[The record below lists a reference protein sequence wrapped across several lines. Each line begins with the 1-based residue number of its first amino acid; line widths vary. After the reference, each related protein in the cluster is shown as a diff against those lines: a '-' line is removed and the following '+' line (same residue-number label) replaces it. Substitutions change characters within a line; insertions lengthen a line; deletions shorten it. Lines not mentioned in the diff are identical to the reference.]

1 MIPMKKIS
9 LLIVLVVFGF
19 ACKNQPSTTTTSDSV
34 TPPVATKTT
43 PPTAPVTPPAA
54 SQGATGTDEKIV
66 AKINGVA
73 ISDAEITDRVKD
85 RLQKVEAQIYDIKKS
100 GLDDM
105 IEEKL
110 LEAEASKKKMSVDE
124 LLKAEVES
132 KVEEPTESEIDTFY
146 EMYKKK
152 FQNKPLSEVK
162 KDLIAQIKN
171 TKKSTAYNKFIASLK
186 KESKVEIL
194 IKRPRI
200 QVSAAD
206 APSKGNPKAPIQII
220 EFSEFQC
227 PFCKKARPVVDQIL
241 STYKD
246 KVFYSFRD
254 FPLSF
259 HKQARK
265 ASMAA
270 LCAGD
275 QGKYWE
281 YNSKLFENQSDL
293 DPDSLKKH
301 AKEIGLNEKKFESCL
316 ESDKY
321 EKTIDQSIA
330 DGSKAGVS
338 GTPAYFINGIFV
350 SGAQPFEKFKDIID
364 EELENAQ

>member
-1 MIPMKKIS
+1 MKKIS
-9 LLIVLVVFGF
+9 LLIVLAAFGF
-19 ACKNQPSTTTTSDSV
+19 ACNNQAN
-34 TPPVATKTT
+34 TPPSNPPTTPTSVSQT
-43 PPTAPVTPPAA
+43 PPTAPTTPPVAA
-54 SQGATGTDEKIV
+54 NTEEKIV

-73 ISDAEITDRVKD
+73 ITDAEITDRVKD
-85 RLQKVEAQIYDIKKS
+85 RLQKVEAQIYDIKKG

-162 KDLIAQIKN
+162 KDLVAQIKN

-186 KESKVEIL
+186 KEAKVEIL

-200 QVSAAD
+200 QVDVAD

-227 PFCKKARPVVDQIL
+227 PFCKKARPVVQQIMD
-241 STYKD
+241 TYKD
-246 KVFYSFRD
+246 KVFYAFRD

-265 ASMAA
+265 ASVAA
-270 LCAGD
+270 HCAGE

-281 YNSKLFENQSDL
+281 YNTLLFENQGEQ
-293 DPDSLKKH
+293 DPDNLKKF
-301 AKEIGLNEKKFESCL
+301 AKDMGLNDKKFASCL

-321 EKTIDQSIA
+321 EKLIDRNIA